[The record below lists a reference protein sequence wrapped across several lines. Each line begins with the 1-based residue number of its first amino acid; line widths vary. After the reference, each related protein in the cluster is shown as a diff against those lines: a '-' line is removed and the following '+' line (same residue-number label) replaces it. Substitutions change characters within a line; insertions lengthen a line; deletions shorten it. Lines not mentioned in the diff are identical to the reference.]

1 MRVAL
6 EEAAVASVNGE
17 IPVGAIVVAGD
28 RIVGRGHN
36 RSIGLSD
43 PTAHAEVM
51 ALRDAGARIGNYRLP
66 ETILYVTLEPCPM
79 CAGAITMARVPRL
92 VIGAWNDEYGA
103 VGSRWGSGRRR
114 TCSTGTRPTPSR
126 CAGSRVRP
134 ASRVP
139 DRTTTPAAERA
150 RRPDASRVGGQG
162 SVQVVF
168 FAGVHHLT
176 RFLRRD
182 VQDRADL
189 AGEQP

>member
-1 MRVAL
+1 MSTLIKPNHESWMRVAL

-79 CAGAITMARVPRL
+79 CAGALLHARVGNL
-92 VIGAWNDEYGA
+92 VFGARDSEIGAA
-103 VGSRWGSGRRR
+103 GSAMNLLESPLTNHRCQVIAGILETDCSERLEQFFALRRR
-114 TCSTGTRPTPSR
+114 
-126 CAGSRVRP
+126 
-134 ASRVP
+134 
-139 DRTTTPAAERA
+139 
-150 RRPDASRVGGQG
+150 
-162 SVQVVF
+162 
-168 FAGVHHLT
+168 
-176 RFLRRD
+176 
-182 VQDRADL
+182 
-189 AGEQP
+189 

>member
-66 ETILYVTLEPCPM
+66 ETIMYVTLEPCPM
-79 CAGAITMARVPRL
+79 CAGALLHARVGNL
-92 VIGAWNDEYGA
+92 VFGARDSEIGAA
-103 VGSRWGSGRRR
+103 GSAMNLLESPLTNHRCQVIAGILETDCSERLEHFFALRRR
-114 TCSTGTRPTPSR
+114 
-126 CAGSRVRP
+126 
-134 ASRVP
+134 
-139 DRTTTPAAERA
+139 
-150 RRPDASRVGGQG
+150 
-162 SVQVVF
+162 
-168 FAGVHHLT
+168 
-176 RFLRRD
+176 
-182 VQDRADL
+182 
-189 AGEQP
+189 

>member
-66 ETILYVTLEPCPM
+66 ETIMYVTLEPCPM
-79 CAGAITMARVPRL
+79 CAGALLHARVGNL
-92 VIGAWNDEYGA
+92 VFGARDSEIGAA
-103 VGSRWGSGRRR
+103 GSAMNLLESPLTNHRCQVIAGILEPDCSERLEQFFALRRR
-114 TCSTGTRPTPSR
+114 
-126 CAGSRVRP
+126 
-134 ASRVP
+134 
-139 DRTTTPAAERA
+139 
-150 RRPDASRVGGQG
+150 
-162 SVQVVF
+162 
-168 FAGVHHLT
+168 
-176 RFLRRD
+176 
-182 VQDRADL
+182 
-189 AGEQP
+189 